1 MNKIKHLKINIG
13 LTTEQLVNN
22 ILIDY
27 EENERKKCIDL
38 DEEREEVVDDLPQTD

>member
-27 EENERKKCIDL
+27 EENERKKYIDL
-38 DEEREEVVDDLPQTD
+38 DKEREEIVDNLPQTD